1 MAYHRR
7 TQSRQQ
13 RDPPPSLFLHPSP
26 AGSHV
31 ELPGILAPGAPVPGP
46 SGGLSNERPLNPS
59 SSSLSI
65 HSANGPQR
73 GTRSI
78 ESSRTADRTDALW
91 AEMQATLQEVELSA
105 SGGTHVFGPE
115 HDRKLNELR
124 AAQIALAQ
132 AWARSEADE
141 VIETAMQENMT
152 ATAGTADH
160 HNLKTAFG
168 DASKSA
174 GEGTDAAKS
183 TVQSNSARP
192 MSRGKRWNDSV
203 PSWKKRP
210 RPIFFWP
217 ESVEK
222 PMTNISSRL
231 MLVCWTSSPGWRRL
245 LWPCEPLSKRVK
257 IYGMMLNFRQ
267 KLSKTNIAG
276 RPLYKSRSEHLSI
289 KRAFIFRITA

>member
-1 MAYHRR
+1 MAHHRR
-7 TQSRQQ
+7 NQSRQQ

-46 SGGLSNERPLNPS
+46 SGGLSNERSLNPS

-73 GTRSI
+73 GPRSI

-192 MSRGKRWNDSV
+192 MSRGEEVERLGAKLEEETEADILLARKRREANDQYFQQVNAGVLDVVARLEEVAVAMRAVEQESKDIWNDV
-203 PSWKKRP
+203 ELPS
-210 RPIFFWP
+210 
-217 ESVEK
+217 E
-222 PMTNISSRL
+222 
-231 MLVCWTSSPGWRRL
+231 
-245 LWPCEPLSKRVK
+245 
-257 IYGMMLNFRQ
+257 
-267 KLSKTNIAG
+267 A
-276 RPLYKSRSEHLSI
+276 I
-289 KRAFIFRITA
+289 KN